1 MNTIIYLG
9 SSKAIHDFDWM
20 QEENILHK
28 QVKEKLTEL
37 EFSNLVKTDLR
48 NANLDY
54 LIIDA
59 CILEKNNLNSY
70 RQGIET
76 FQILNPDCQ
85 VILYANE
92 EIIMQG
98 EIKGVV
104 VISEPG
110 QAFLLPE
117 QKDIPGQIV
126 EKEQS
131 GILEIEEEQENVRE
145 ESISTEPATDILNDG
160 INEISESEG
169 FTEPTQVPDEENRN
183 SLDIFS
189 RMNVKVKTSEG
200 IPLKERC
207 LEQQKVTEK
216 ENIQLLT
223 TLNNIWTCSNVIIAV
238 VGTQRRTGTTTTA
251 IRLCNYLDSCGAKV
265 CYSEAVLDGNKHLE
279 SIAEEFGFQVLADGY
294 RKENIMFFL
303 ESQYD
308 TESGYNFII
317 LDLGAVDERSKWI
330 SAVLEQI
337 ADEVIVVSSGSRKY
351 EVDCLKQSIEALSGL
366 TIRINIVLNLV
377 NENELEK
384 FLEYQ
389 ENERVVLHQG
399 QHEPGLFVST
409 RTEEEIVRVL
419 SEHNV

>member
-1 MNTIIYLG
+1 MKRILYLG
-9 SSKAIHDFDWM
+9 SNKSMNDFDYL
-20 QEENILHK
+20 QEDNVLHK
-28 QVKEKLTEL
+28 VEKDRLTDE
-37 EFSNLVKTDLR
+37 EFSKLVKTELR
-48 NANLDY
+48 NVDQDY
-54 LIIDA
+54 LILDVRMFEQEV
-59 CILEKNNLNSY
+59 LSY
-70 RQGIET
+70 REGIET
-76 FQILNPDCQ
+76 FQILNQECQ
-85 VILYANE
+85 VILYDAE
-92 EIIMQG
+92 GSFLEDEIINN
-98 EIKGVV
+98 
-104 VISEPG
+104 VIVIQEPFYESE
-110 QAFLLPE
+110 
-117 QKDIPGQIV
+117 D
-126 EKEQS
+126 
-131 GILEIEEEQENVRE
+131 
-145 ESISTEPATDILNDG
+145 NDS
-160 INEISESEG
+160 SESEVQ
-169 FTEPTQVPDEENRN
+169 EPVIEVPRDENIDVDNPAKEQEEQKKEIKDERNVLQVERSYD
-183 SLDIFS
+183 LGDID
-189 RMNVKVKTSEG
+189 MKVKTNEG
-200 IPLKERC
+200 MPLRERC
-207 LEQQKVTEK
+207 MILQRKDAASPK
-216 ENIQLLT
+216 KLT
-223 TLNNIWTCSNVIIAV
+223 CLNNVWTCSNVIIAV

-251 IRLCNYLDSCGAKV
+251 IRLCNYLDACGAKV